1 MYAAFNAMASGPK
14 HRTTRAGLDARP
26 RSVGAASP
34 ERITH
39 ATSKIPDLR
48 RGTPQIPAA
57 GRVAQHPAPAKLSR
71 VVTRQRVLAAVGLL
85 EISDFGLTAPA
96 AHGEADR
103 ARDLPQRASLYSGS
117 VASRPARPAPESL
130 RVTWHLARLCQE
142 IPAKTSCRPSKVK
155 TGRGSL
161 VRSWI
166 SSRVLD
172 AHAPWISKEA
182 LPPLAP
188 RNQAR
193 LRSEPQC
200 PFLRSI
206 HVGFQHR
213 QVPALRPAR
222 ADK

>member
-26 RSVGAASP
+26 QSVGAASL

-39 ATSKIPDLR
+39 ATSKIRDLR

-57 GRVAQHPAPAKLSR
+57 GRVAQPPAAAKLSR
-71 VVTRQRVLAAVGLL
+71 VVTRQRVLAAAGLL
-85 EISDFGLTAPA
+85 EISDFGLTATA

-117 VASRPARPAPESL
+117 VASRPCTTGSRIASRNL
-130 RVTWHLARLCQE
+130 VARLCQE
-142 IPAKTSCRPSKVK
+142 IPAKTTCRPSEVK

-166 SSRVLD
+166 SSPVLD

>member
-1 MYAAFNAMASGPK
+1 VPEAFRSERHSASC
-14 HRTTRAGLDARP
+14 
-26 RSVGAASP
+26 
-34 ERITH
+34 
-39 ATSKIPDLR
+39 
-48 RGTPQIPAA
+48 
-57 GRVAQHPAPAKLSR
+57 
-71 VVTRQRVLAAVGLL
+71 
-85 EISDFGLTAPA
+85 
-96 AHGEADR
+96 
-103 ARDLPQRASLYSGS
+103 YSGS
-117 VASRPARPAPESL
+117 VASRPCATSSRIAL
-130 RVTWHLARLCQE
+130 RNLS
-142 IPAKTSCRPSKVK
+142 SCAALSGDSGQNDLSTIGSE

-166 SSRVLD
+166 SSPVLD

-206 HVGFQHR
+206 HGGSQHR
-213 QVPALRPAR
+213 QVPALRPAH